1 VQVRERDIEI
11 DLLPAPFDAVHCPY
25 VDDTEALL
33 RAVATRVDGAARDDD
48 LEDTLRGV
56 VGAATSLTA

>member
-1 VQVRERDIEI
+1 MPADGAQATETAEVHERG
-11 DLLPAPFDAVHCPY
+11 
-25 VDDTEALL
+25 
-33 RAVATRVDGAARDDD
+33 RAQLGARWDELVAAARDDD